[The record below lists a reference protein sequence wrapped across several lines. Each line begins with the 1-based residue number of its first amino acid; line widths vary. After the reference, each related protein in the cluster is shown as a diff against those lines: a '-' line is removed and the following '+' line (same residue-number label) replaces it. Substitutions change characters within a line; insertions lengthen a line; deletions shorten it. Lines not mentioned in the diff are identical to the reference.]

1 MTRTLTLGTAAL
13 LMASATAQQPLT
25 LRQAID
31 HGRAH
36 SPSLALAANG
46 ERRAD
51 AQFHEALAGY
61 LPQINGTGQFD
72 DNLKRQ
78 TTILPAGAFG
88 PEPVAVQ
95 FGTQFN
101 TNLSVQAEQMLVDVA
116 QINGLQANVTNR
128 KMAALKK
135 QQAEE
140 QLVYDVCRAYL
151 QAQVY
156 GEQVKLLEE
165 NLKQYD
171 ELVPILTLRLEKGVA
186 QPLDVDRVEVT
197 QRNIASQL
205 TVARANAEVATAQL
219 KRTIGMPMN
228 EDISLADPVPASAD
242 MRQPSAVPFALTNL
256 SGAKYLEQALMAQ
269 TVDLR
274 RKHNAY
280 VPTLSAYGRY
290 GAMAQGNDLGKSYD
304 NWYDYAS
311 IGLKLNVPIFSSFR
325 RLSQVK
331 LSAIALDDLREQ
343 QRDANLGFELDHRSA
358 DTRLLA
364 STTTVRNDEENLR
377 LAERVFANTNL
388 QYQQGLAS
396 LSDLL
401 NADYQLKEARNSWT
415 ASLLNRSI
423 AVIDLERSKGTLLAY
438 VNTL

>member
-1 MTRTLTLGTAAL
+1 
-13 LMASATAQQPLT
+13 
-25 LRQAID
+25 
-31 HGRAH
+31 
-36 SPSLALAANG
+36 
-46 ERRAD
+46 
-51 AQFHEALAGY
+51 
-61 LPQINGTGQFD
+61 
-72 DNLKRQ
+72 
-78 TTILPAGAFG
+78 
-88 PEPVAVQ
+88 
-95 FGTQFN
+95 
-101 TNLSVQAEQMLVDVA
+101 
-116 QINGLQANVTNR
+116 
-128 KMAALKK
+128 
-135 QQAEE
+135 
-140 QLVYDVCRAYL
+140 
-151 QAQVY
+151 
-156 GEQVKLLEE
+156 
-165 NLKQYD
+165 
-171 ELVPILTLRLEKGVA
+171 
-186 QPLDVDRVEVT
+186 
-197 QRNIASQL
+197 
-205 TVARANAEVATAQL
+205 
-219 KRTIGMPMN
+219 
-228 EDISLADPVPASAD
+228 
-242 MRQPSAVPFALTNL
+242 
-256 SGAKYLEQALMAQ
+256 
-269 TVDLR
+269 
-274 RKHNAY
+274 
-280 VPTLSAYGRY
+280 
-290 GAMAQGNDLGKSYD
+290 MAQGNDLGKSYD